1 MPRPVKTRVMKIV
14 SDIDVPLSHI
24 LVPVLALMTTRE
36 LVSSRVQGMS
46 EIARSKMLTLSFLA
60 RGIDDNSSSLTGD
73 AWTPHLKHTHVSFGP
88 WTLTLW

>member
-1 MPRPVKTRVMKIV
+1 MPGPVKTRVMKIV

-24 LVPVLALMTTRE
+24 LVPVLALMTRE
-36 LVSSRVQGMS
+36 LVSSRVQG

-60 RGIDDNSSSLTGD
+60 RGIDDNSPSLTGD
-73 AWTPHLKHTHVSFGP
+73 AWAPHLKHTHVSFGP